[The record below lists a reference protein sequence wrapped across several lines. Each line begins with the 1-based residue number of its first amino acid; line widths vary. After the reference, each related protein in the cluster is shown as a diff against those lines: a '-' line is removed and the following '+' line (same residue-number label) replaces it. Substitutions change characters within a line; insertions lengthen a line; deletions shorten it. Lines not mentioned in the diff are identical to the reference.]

1 MRAFVGIGA
10 RLSASLLIVI
20 PPLLIM
26 RYPRVGF
33 DRLLGGTPAA
43 DDLPVFCASGGR
55 SRSAVKPI
63 GRDSEIGDAINAL
76 IAR

>member
-1 MRAFVGIGA
+1 
-10 RLSASLLIVI
+10 
-20 PPLLIM
+20 M
-26 RYPRVGF
+26 RYPRVAY